1 MALCILLL
9 WRMVNLHLEV
19 TSQLRLEHVVD
30 WISNIH
36 ILHPYFSRQAIIA
49 LKLQINCDDK
59 SSFKIIYTI
68 INNNYIIIIYYTQWY
83 KIKRLKCLKS
93 IQIWIDLTLGL
104 IFYWNGI
111 NLTLNTHMSMSR
123 SKTPL
128 ILSCVN

>member
-9 WRMVNLHLEV
+9 WRMVLHLEV

-30 WISNIH
+30 WIFNIH

-59 SSFKIIYTI
+59 SSFKIIYT
-68 INNNYIIIIYYTQWY
+68 IIIIYYTQWY

-111 NLTLNTHMSMSR
+111 NLTLNTHCMSMSR

-128 ILSCVN
+128 ILSCVNSTV